1 MGSSVTQ
8 HPFSQ
13 VVEFVVEAQH
23 QRELINAL
31 VVRDERFI
39 STCPGFISSSVQA
52 SEDGLRVLHHV
63 LWQSRPHCEDV
74 GLNAESPELDL
85 HTLMRRHRA
94 TSATFGSFRIMGQV
108 MARP

>member
-1 MGSSVTQ
+1 MGLSTAQ

-23 QRELINAL
+23 QHDLINAL

-39 STCPGFISSSVQA
+39 STRPGFISSSVQA
-52 SEDGLRVLHHV
+52 SEDGVRVLHHV
-63 LWQSRPHCEDV
+63 LWHSRPHCEDI
-74 GLNAESPELDL
+74 GLKVENPELDL
-85 HTLMRRHRA
+85 HTLMRRCRA